1 MALSSLHAF
10 KEGGGCEF
18 KGVLVNSRGC
28 SWIKGVLVDS
38 RGACGFNGAV

>member
-1 MALSSLHAF
+1 MDSRVLVDSRGAF

-28 SWIKGVLVDS
+28 L
-38 RGACGFNGAV
+38 